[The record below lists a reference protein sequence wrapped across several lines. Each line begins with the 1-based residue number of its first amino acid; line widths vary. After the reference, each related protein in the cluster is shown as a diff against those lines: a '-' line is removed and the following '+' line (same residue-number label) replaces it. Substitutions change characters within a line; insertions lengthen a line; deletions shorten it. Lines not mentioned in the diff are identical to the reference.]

1 MARGRARPLLGMLLG
16 HCVWLAPACA
26 QQVTQCTD
34 IDIGVAQLSK
44 HRAFGGIGFC
54 CSEYTP
60 GDPATVL
67 CCPGD
72 GTTKYPLNDF
82 CTRDELELQPSAL
95 PEKQDFLRENVCP
108 ACLRDGTCNATLQ
121 LDNIQTHGPQVRSE

>member
-34 IDIGVAQLSK
+34 IDIGVAQSSS
-44 HRAFGGIGFC
+44 HAFGGKGFC
-54 CSEYTP
+54 CSWHNDTK
-60 GDPATVL
+60 TTL

-72 GTTKYPLNDF
+72 GTTTYTTENKY
-82 CTRDELELQPSAL
+82 CTPDELELQPSAL
-95 PEKQDFLRENVCP
+95 PDKELFLRENVCP
-108 ACLRDGTCNATLQ
+108 PCLQDGTCNASLQ
-121 LDNIQTHGPQVRSE
+121 LDNIQMQGPQVRSE

>member
-1 MARGRARPLLGMLLG
+1 MLLG

-54 CSEYTP
+54 CSDYNDT
-60 GDPATVL
+60 GTTL

-72 GTTKYPLNDF
+72 GTTEYRKNKY